1 MTIIKTVLHIL
12 HKIIDVS
19 GYLCVAALLLMVAN
33 IFIDVLVR
41 YVVFDVF
48 RHFQWIAAIDWFN
61 AHVSWLGGVGMQ
73 ELEWHFFSAVFLLG
87 LGYTLR
93 DNGHVRVDVLYDGFS
108 RTTQAWINIIGGFI
122 FTLPFALLIVY
133 YGADFFYD
141 AFESMENKGDP
152 GSLPRL
158 WPGKLLIP
166 VAFIFLILS
175 VVTVMLSEFLV
186 IQEEK
191 KISVKGRRT

>member
-1 MTIIKTVLHIL
+1 MKPIL
-12 HKIIDVS
+12 RILNRIIDAS
-19 GYLCVAALLLMVAN
+19 GYVCVAALLFMVAN

-48 RHFQWIAAIDWFN
+48 RHLQWIAAIDWFN
-61 AHVSWLGGVGMQ
+61 ENVAWLGSVGMQ
-73 ELEWHFFSAVFLLG
+73 ELEWHFFSAIFLLG

-93 DNGHVRVDVLYDGFS
+93 DNAHVRVDVLYEGFS
-108 RTTQAWINIIGGFI
+108 RTTQAWINIVGGLV

-133 YGADFFYD
+133 YGADFFYES
-141 AFESMENKGDP
+141 FESMENKGDP

-166 VAFIFLILS
+166 TAFIFLILS
-175 VVTVMLSEFLV
+175 VITVMLSEFQV

-191 KISVKGRRT
+191 NKTLGDKSA